1 MFSQKTSLAKSKT
14 VAASTANKKTT
25 SVNSSPSKNGM
36 ETKHSTTADKADHP
50 GTNLANQLKDVSK
63 VAIENAAADPNTGVD
78 FNASEL
84 SIIKLLEG
92 ENYKEQPDVSLHHS
106 QQRD

>member
-14 VAASTANKKTT
+14 PTVTATNKKTT
-25 SVNSSPSKNGM
+25 SINSSPAKNSA
-36 ETKHSTTADKADHP
+36 ETKPSTASDKTDHP

-63 VAIENAAADPNTGVD
+63 VAIENGTADPNTGVD

-92 ENYKEQPDVSLHHS
+92 DNYKEHADVSLHHS
-106 QQRD
+106 L